1 MIIMMVIFIGVFT
14 QTCDV
19 VKSWII
25 NLSYLHQGV
34 NIHSTYS
41 HLYHSQSKR
50 CRKRRF
56 VLIANGM
63 RCCVWI
69 CSKLGCWWTN
79 QNTERIAKEVNYW
92 VSGVRLIWPKTKNK
106 NKIGSMFIVLLLGG
120 GIFFFYP
127 GSHKIT
133 SGACDQIILF
143 YLHIYNIIHAIFGKL
158 NISCNSIYYIYK
170 KYDMKFYLWC
180 INI

>member
-1 MIIMMVIFIGVFT
+1 MICISKRHPIQIRYAIIKHNNDKDDNNDGDIYW
-14 QTCDV
+14 TCDV

-25 NLSYLHQGV
+25 NLSHLHQGV

-56 VLIANGM
+56 VLIVNGM

-79 QNTERIAKEVNYW
+79 RNTERIAKEVNYW
-92 VSGVRLIWPKTKNK
+92 VSGVKSGWYDQKQKTKTR
-106 NKIGSMFIVLLLGG
+106 LGRCLSYCYWEG
-120 GIFFFYP
+120 VYFFL
-127 GSHKIT
+127 SRE
-133 SGACDQIILF
+133 S
-143 YLHIYNIIHAIFGKL
+143 
-158 NISCNSIYYIYK
+158 
-170 KYDMKFYLWC
+170 
-180 INI
+180 

>member
-1 MIIMMVIFIGVFT
+1 MIKMIIMMVIFIGVFT

-25 NLSYLHQGV
+25 NLSHLHQGV

-56 VLIANGM
+56 VLIVNGM

-79 QNTERIAKEVNYW
+79 RNTERIAKEVNYW
-92 VSGVRLIWPKTKNK
+92 VSGVNYWVSGVKSGWYDQKQKNK

-120 GIFFFYP
+120 GIFFFIP
-127 GSHKIT
+127 G
-133 SGACDQIILF
+133 II
-143 YLHIYNIIHAIFGKL
+143 K
-158 NISCNSIYYIYK
+158 
-170 KYDMKFYLWC
+170 
-180 INI
+180 

>member
-1 MIIMMVIFIGVFT
+1 MIKMIIMMVIFIGVFT
-14 QTCDV
+14 QTCDF

-25 NLSYLHQGV
+25 NLFHLHQGV

-56 VLIANGM
+56 VLIVNGM

-79 QNTERIAKEVNYW
+79 RNTERIAKEVNYW
-92 VSGVRLIWPKTKNK
+92 VSGVKSGWYDQKQKTKTR
-106 NKIGSMFIVLLLGG
+106 LGRCLSYCYWEG
-120 GIFFFYP
+120 VYFFYP
-127 GSHKIT
+127 GNHEIT
-133 SGACDQIILF
+133 SGACDQIISF

-170 KYDMKFYLWC
+170 KYDMKFYL
-180 INI
+180 

>member
-1 MIIMMVIFIGVFT
+1 MICISKRHPIRIRYAYKQNLWNRLYSLLIIIIKSVLNTIMIKMIIMMVIFIGVFT
-14 QTCDV
+14 QTCDF

-25 NLSYLHQGV
+25 NLFHLHQGV

-79 QNTERIAKEVNYW
+79 RNTERIAKEVNYW
-92 VSGVRLIWPKTKNK
+92 VSGVKSGWYDQKQKTKTR
-106 NKIGSMFIVLLLGG
+106 LGRCLSYCYWEG
-120 GIFFFYP
+120 VYFFL
-127 GSHKIT
+127 SRE
-133 SGACDQIILF
+133 S
-143 YLHIYNIIHAIFGKL
+143 
-158 NISCNSIYYIYK
+158 
-170 KYDMKFYLWC
+170 
-180 INI
+180 